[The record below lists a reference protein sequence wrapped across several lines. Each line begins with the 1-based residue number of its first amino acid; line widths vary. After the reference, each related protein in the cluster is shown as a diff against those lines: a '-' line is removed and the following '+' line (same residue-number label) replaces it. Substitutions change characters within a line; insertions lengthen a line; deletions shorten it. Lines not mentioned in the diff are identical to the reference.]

1 MEKKLKNKIKEITE
15 HQSLFTQQGLRYMM
29 IFISAVLAW
38 SSEKD
43 STNTCIMPTT
53 DQIIMNSQLTYT
65 NTNTTLARERIM
77 RR

>member
-1 MEKKLKNKIKEITE
+1 
-15 HQSLFTQQGLRYMM
+15 MM

>member
-1 MEKKLKNKIKEITE
+1 
-15 HQSLFTQQGLRYMM
+15 MM
-29 IFISAVLAW
+29 IFISAVLEW

-53 DQIIMNSQLTYT
+53 DQIIMNSQLAYT

-77 RR
+77 RRQIHLFIGHKSTYGT